1 MGSAGAHK
9 SPGRCEFMISIW
21 RNTGNVCGHRVQHT
35 RAFGVA
41 LPAILARP
49 LPGPANGG
57 ACNPDPNGNAFSDDI
72 QASGR
77 S

>member
-1 MGSAGAHK
+1 MGSAGVHK
-9 SPGRCEFMISIW
+9 SLWRCEFMISMW

-49 LPGPANGG
+49 LPGLANG
-57 ACNPDPNGNAFSDDI
+57 AAYDPDPKPNAFSHDI
-72 QASGR
+72 QASG
-77 S
+77 

>member
-21 RNTGNVCGHRVQHT
+21 RNTGNVCGHRVQLT

-41 LPAILARP
+41 SPAILAWP
-49 LPGPANGG
+49 LPGLANGG
-57 ACNPDPNGNAFSDDI
+57 ASDLDPKPNAFSDDI
-72 QASGR
+72 QASG
-77 S
+77 

>member
-1 MGSAGAHK
+1 MDSRGVHT
-9 SPGRCEFMISIW
+9 SPGRVEFMISIW
-21 RNTGNVCGHRVQHT
+21 RITGNVCNHRVMHT

-41 LPAILARP
+41 LPAILTWP
-49 LPGPANGG
+49 LPGLANGG
-57 ACNPDPNGNAFSDDI
+57 RCGPDPNGNAFSDDL